1 MILSQE
7 ILFLPPPKPKDIY
20 DVVVVGAGP
29 AGLSAAIYLSRANLK
44 TLVLEAEEPGGKLLG
59 PHLIQNYPGF
69 QSIQSLELAEKMV
82 GQAENSD
89 AKILYPARAVGFEFA
104 GDPKTVR
111 TRSEEFYG
119 RKIVLAMGVQRK
131 KLEIPG
137 AEDLLGLG
145 VSYCPICDG
154 SLCKGKEVALIGDDE
169 ETIEDGLY
177 LSNLVDKIYL
187 IPGSVTPKYTQKSLS
202 NLLSKEKVTL
212 LDRYEAT
219 EISGRNCVEKLR
231 IKQLKGIK
239 EQEID
244 VSAVFISG
252 AKTPVISLL
261 SKFGI
266 ETDSTGCI
274 KVDRNMETNIKGVYA
289 AGDVTCD
296 KKYQVAT
303 SVGQGATAALHI
315 IQTIHTSNKQ

>member
-7 ILFLPPPKPKDIY
+7 ILLLPPLKPKEIY
-20 DVVVVGAGP
+20 DAIIVGAGP

-44 TLVLEAEEPGGKLLG
+44 TLILEAEKPGGKLLG
-59 PHLIQNYPGF
+59 PHLIQNYPGL
-69 QSIQSLELAEKMV
+69 QSIQSLELAEKIV
-82 GQAENSD
+82 RQAEGFGT
-89 AKILYPARAVGFEFA
+89 KILYPARVVGFELA
-104 GDPKTVR
+104 GNPKTVR
-111 TRSEEFYG
+111 LRDKEFHG
-119 RKIVLAMGVQRK
+119 RKIVLAIGVQRK

-137 AEDLLGLG
+137 AKELLGLG

-187 IPGSVTPKYTQKSLS
+187 VTGSATPKYTQNSLG
-202 NLLSKEKVTL
+202 NLLSKGKVTVF
-212 LDRYEAT
+212 DGYEAK
-219 EISGRNCVEKLR
+219 EISGRNYVEKVR
-231 IKQLKGIK
+231 IRQLKHGK

-252 AKTPVISLL
+252 AKTPVIGLL
-261 SKFGI
+261 GKFGV

-274 KVDRNMETNIKGVYA
+274 KVDRNMETNIRGVYA
-289 AGDVTCD
+289 VGDVTCD
-296 KKYQVAT
+296 KKYQVVT
-303 SVGQGATAALHI
+303 SVGQGVTAALHI
-315 IQTIHTSNKQ
+315 IQAIHASNRQ